1 MAGSLGHW
9 LTDTLRLTF
18 GQFYWNLR
26 KTLYVWRSR
35 SGRCPCQN
43 ESDDSI
49 PGRVR
54 CDAVL
59 FLHEPGRFRKVCPL
73 LVSTDQGWR
82 CSVHATQ
89 VRPFWGRTLRFS
101 FLALLTVYLIA
112 TLVAFAGLRVVA
124 RIPVSWT
131 QVAWPGGWAEIP
143 HRQSQHLFEQAVRAF
158 QAGNLPAAHLALT
171 TARVRNPAHYDV
183 TLLLAQIEMFQ
194 LSFAVSDAMFAE
206 LRQRHPEQAYRT
218 AVVYHDTL
226 LGMDRPRELAEHCF
240 AMAATD
246 PTHAAV
252 WVRSALL
259 AIRSLRPSEAAA
271 LSDKLPEL
279 EPGLAEH
286 ARRLV
291 RAELDLQTGA
301 KDAALARLREPFP
314 GPYNP
319 FYIEHQIVRLAELG
333 KADDAQWLLD
343 QQGPL
348 LGEFDQLRVQTAV
361 ARLAGDDW
369 GARAAFASLLKLTVT
384 GAQFNR
390 MAALLITYP
399 DKELYLGLH
408 RRILREPKLA
418 GVVDRPSLW
427 IAGVVCDALPEARTW
442 RTPDGQPGASTL
454 PDIASVDFRRRDVLQ
469 GNTAGHLINVVSFPR
484 EVILALLARTEPQKE
499 SRPRA
504 DR

>member
-1 MAGSLGHW
+1 MGRLSHW
-9 LTDTLRLTF
+9 LSDSFRLVWSL
-18 GQFYWNLR
+18 FYWNLR
-26 KTLYVWRSR
+26 KTLYVRR
-35 SGRCPCQN
+35 GCSGRCPCQN

-59 FLHEPGRFRKVCPL
+59 FLHEPGRFRHVCPL

-89 VRPFWGRTLRFS
+89 VRPFWGRTVRFS
-101 FLALLTVYLIA
+101 LLALLTGYVMV
-112 TLVAFAGLRVVA
+112 TLLAFVGLRTVGGV
-124 RIPVSWT
+124 PVSWL
-131 QVAWPGGWAEIP
+131 QVAWPARWAEIP
-143 HRQSQHLFEQAVRAF
+143 RMQSQHLFREAVRAF
-158 QAGNLPAAHLALT
+158 QAGNLSAAHLALS
-171 TARVRNPAHYDV
+171 TARVRDLGNYDV

-194 LSFAVSDAMFAE
+194 YSFAVADSMFAE
-206 LRQRHPEQAYRT
+206 LRDRHPAQAHRT

-226 LGMDRPRELAEHCF
+226 LGMDRQRALAEHCF
-240 AMAATD
+240 VMAATD
-246 PTHAAV
+246 PAHAAV
-252 WVRSALL
+252 WMRSALL
-259 AIRSLRPSEAAA
+259 AIRSLRPSEAEA
-271 LSDKLPEL
+271 LAGRLAEW

-291 RAELDLQTGA
+291 RAEFDLQAGN

-333 KADDAQWLLD
+333 QADDAQWLLD

-348 LGEFDQLRVQTAV
+348 LGAFDQLRVQAIV

-369 GARAAFASLLKLTVT
+369 GARAAFASLLKLTAT
-384 GAQFNR
+384 GAQYNR
-390 MAALLITYP
+390 LAALLVTYP
-399 DKELYLGLH
+399 DKELFLELH

-418 GVVDRPSLW
+418 EVVDRPSLW
-427 IAGVVCDALPEARTW
+427 ITGIVCDALPEARTW
-442 RTPDGQPGASTL
+442 RISGGQPGVATL
-454 PDIASVDFRRRDVLQ
+454 PDITSVDFSRRDVLQ

-484 EVILALLARTEPQKE
+484 EVILALLTRTEPE
-499 SRPRA
+499 A
-504 DR
+504 DDRRRTGR